1 MNTKTLIWFTSIVI
15 IMAGIA
21 LGIGQ
26 PSHNQGKLKSQQ
38 HSDEWKVRAAA
49 LEQLIASP
57 EALKSDD
64 VKNSLIDLLDKENQE
79 IISAYREGQPVSVKY
94 GEAYSAYYS
103 ALLGAAAGVA
113 DLSDKRALDVLARG
127 SYNPDSPFAM
137 KLASYGE
144 APVPTLL
151 ELARSDF
158 APHRENALAIL
169 GEILKRSKNPTNAIP
184 KETREEIKQALIK
197 GTGDEE
203 FWVRSEAVRSIGK
216 AGDKDFLPLLERI
229 AQNDPATTPTG
240 EKGKLRTPVR
250 EEALK
255 AMRAIKKRESG
266 SPM

>member
-113 DLSDKRALDVLARG
+113 DLSDKRALDVLA
-127 SYNPDSPFAM
+127 
-137 KLASYGE
+137 SYGE

-203 FWVRSEAVRSIGK
+203 FWVRSQAIRSIGK

>member
-1 MNTKTLIWFTSIVI
+1 MNSKVLIWFSFIVLI
-15 IMAGIA
+15 IAGIA

-26 PSHNQGKLKSQQ
+26 PSHNQGKLMSQL
-38 HSDEWKVRAAA
+38 HSDEWKVRAGAV
-49 LEQLIASP
+49 EGLIRSP
-57 EALKSDD
+57 EALKSGD
-64 VKNSLIDLLDKENQE
+64 VKNSLIDLLDRENQE
-79 IISAYREGQPVSVKY
+79 IVSAYREGQPVSVKY

-103 ALLGAAAGVA
+103 ELLGAVAQVA
-113 DLSDKRALDVLARG
+113 DLSDKRVLDVLARG

-144 APVPTLL
+144 AAVPTLL

-169 GEILKRSKNPTNAIP
+169 GEILKRSKNPTSPMP
-184 KETREEIKQALIK
+184 KDICEEIKQALIK

-203 FWVRSEAVRSIGK
+203 FWVRSQAVRSIGK

-229 AQNDPATTPTG
+229 AQTDPATTPTG
-240 EKGKLRTPVR
+240 EKGKLTTPVR

-255 AMRAIKKRESG
+255 AMSAIKKRESG